1 MARRILHRLLTCNWC
16 QDSILLPLEKLAQ
29 AFASQEVRTTDREP
43 IAAVCNRCKQ
53 VRNYDLANSDLSHT
67 WGPAAYLDTFSG
79 WIFLKSLKC
88 TDTTCKDRLPLFAKW
103 DPAISGSTNSIREY
117 LGMGRPEMPTRASHR
132 KARGTFFSTLGELI
146 M

>member
-88 TDTTCKDRLPLFAKW
+88 TDTACKDRLPLFAKW
-103 DPAISGSTNSIREY
+103 DPAISPEARTAYASTWIWDGLKCQHGHPIVKPQELSSPA
-117 LGMGRPEMPTRASHR
+117 PES
-132 KARGTFFSTLGELI
+132 
-146 M
+146 